1 LKFKIAKNEII
12 LEKELNILDLFSLK
26 ITEIINKFFDYAI
39 VGGYVAIL
47 FGRSRTTEDID
58 IIVFSREFSPKLLS
72 SFYDSLRKE
81 KFWVINA
88 ITPEI
93 GYDYLS
99 NGIGIRVAEAET
111 VIPNAEIKLA
121 KKTLDFK
128 SIEEKVKVVLNNN
141 VIYIGGLELNIA
153 YKFYLGSQKDI
164 EDAVHLFCLF
174 KEILNIEKIVNY
186 TKLLGVSHELVRR
199 VLRC

>member
-99 NGIGIRVAEAET
+99 NGIGIRVAEAEN

-174 KEILNIEKIVNY
+174 KDILNIEKIVNY